1 MVCPFFRMSN
11 LMCASLCTADKMCN
25 AYNYSKASGCIP
37 GNATALVGVNP
48 NSENTTFV
56 FINAALVPGGMS
68 FDHCQP
74 LQSTAVLAGR
84 DDYSHDCSPRDD

>member
-1 MVCPFFRMSN
+1 MR
-11 LMCASLCTADKMCN
+11 ASLCTADKMCN

-56 FINAALVPGGMS
+56 FINAALVPGTCLFGLALALTHDRKLIKTVIYS
-68 FDHCQP
+68 F
-74 LQSTAVLAGR
+74 S
-84 DDYSHDCSPRDD
+84 